1 MTLTNSQVL
10 GARIAL
16 IDEAPVETA
25 INAKT
30 NKEAN
35 PAEPIKSPTILL
47 NKPKTHHPLNKT
59 YILSFFQFLILDSHE
74 ETLKIRITQPVL

>member
-10 GARIAL
+10 GARITL
-16 IDEAPVETA
+16 IDEELVETA

-35 PAEPIKSPTILL
+35 PVEPIKSPTILL
-47 NKPKTHHPLNKT
+47 NKPKTHHP
-59 YILSFFQFLILDSHE
+59 
-74 ETLKIRITQPVL
+74 